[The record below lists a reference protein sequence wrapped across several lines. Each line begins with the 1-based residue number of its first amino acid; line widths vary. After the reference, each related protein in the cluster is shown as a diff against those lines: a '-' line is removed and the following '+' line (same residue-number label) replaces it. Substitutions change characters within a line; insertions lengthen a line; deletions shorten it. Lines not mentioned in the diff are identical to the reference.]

1 MNNIDHMNNINTID
15 IVNNTNNINNINN
28 INSMNNIDIINN
40 ITPAPITLPT
50 HRGVRSI
57 SWKFR
62 SMSLR
67 IFPKTVS
74 EDNLKF
80 WMPISETTKC
90 PHVLELVLTTIELR
104 STYVARCPGS
114 FRFRRCVCRS
124 CC

>member
-1 MNNIDHMNNINTID
+1 MNNIDHINDINIID
-15 IVNNTNNINNINN
+15 IVNNTNIKNINN
-28 INSMNNIDIINN
+28 INSISNIHNINYDP
-40 ITPAPITLPT
+40 PAPITLPT
-50 HRGVRSI
+50 HQGVRSI
-57 SWKFR
+57 SWEFQ

-67 IFPKTVS
+67 ISLKTVS
-74 EDNLKF
+74 ADNLKP

-90 PHVLELVLTTIELR
+90 SHVLELVVTTIELR